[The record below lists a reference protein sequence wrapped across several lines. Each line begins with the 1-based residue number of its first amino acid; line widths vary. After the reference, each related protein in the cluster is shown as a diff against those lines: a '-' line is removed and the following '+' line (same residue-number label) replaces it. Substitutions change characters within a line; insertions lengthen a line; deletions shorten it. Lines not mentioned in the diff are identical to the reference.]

1 MGMVINTNMGSLN
14 SIRLLDQS
22 SRSQATSMER
32 LTSGL
37 RINSSKD
44 DAAGLAVSTGMTSQI
59 RGLDMAV
66 KNSNDGIALAQT
78 MDGAS
83 EEIVSMMQRMRE
95 LAVQSLNGTYSAENR
110 AQMNT
115 EFDALKTEL
124 GRVADTTKF
133 NGLSVLNN
141 EGEVTIQAG
150 WQSDIQDKINIE
162 TMDFNT
168 AVKTNKDA
176 VSGFQAAATGAGID
190 AEGDYLAVNV
200 GATALG
206 QAVSVRLEFGKT
218 YDGVTID
225 ESTTQNDVNK
235 ALAYAINNNA
245 DLQSQGFIATV
256 VSNKVSLSSVKFDL
270 VAADLAAGTSIA
282 TNGSD
287 TTAVAAATAG
297 AVATS
302 KAIEIAGL
310 DTVENATKTIAYL
323 DGTMSIVNDYRAKWG
338 ATMNRLDYTVS
349 NLQNISEN
357 TSAARSR
364 IQDTDYAREAAN
376 LARSQVLQQ
385 AGMSMLSQSNANS
398 QNVLSLLR

>member
-1 MGMVINTNMGSLN
+1 MSTVINTNMGSLN
-14 SIRLLDQS
+14 AVRLLDQS
-22 SRSQATSMER
+22 SRSQATTMER
-32 LTSGL
+32 LTSGIRL
-37 RINSSKD
+37 NSSKD
-44 DAAGLAVSTGMTSQI
+44 DAAGLAVTTGMTSQI

-66 KNSNDGIALAQT
+66 RNTNDGIALTQT

-364 IQDTDYAREAAN
+364 IQDTDYAKEAAN
-376 LARSQVLQQ
+376 LARTQVLQQ
-385 AGMSMLSQSNANS
+385 AGMSMLSQANQMTQNA
-398 QNVLSLLR
+398 LSLLK